1 MQVQSCRLHDDPR
14 GHSAVVNRAW
24 CNFLKWFHPLQ
35 LIGERRGRLG
45 SHDGTKVPS
54 GLTRL
59 PQIGMG
65 RGVVELRAQYPI
77 PHHPASS
84 RLIQTEIIKKTEGG
98 LKRWSCKL
106 LEEQEYHKRGPR
118 WMMR

>member
-24 CNFLKWFHPLQ
+24 RNFLKWFRPLQ

-54 GLTRL
+54 GLTR
-59 PQIGMG
+59 PTPNWDGEG
-65 RGVVELRAQYPI
+65 RGRASRPIPI

-98 LKRWSCKL
+98 LKRWS
-106 LEEQEYHKRGPR
+106 
-118 WMMR
+118 